1 MATTTKKLNIHQR
14 LHACMKDVA
23 YTQEEKGGQGMPYT
37 FASHDAVT
45 RECRRVFIEHGVFC
59 QGSVVNRTQ
68 DGNRTEI
75 DLEVTFTNLDDPEDR
90 FSVMSCGYG
99 IDNQDNGPG
108 KAVNCAY
115 TYALMTCLALEI
127 GDGPESAN
135 QDHKPEG

>member
-23 YTQEEKGGQGMPYT
+23 YIQKQKGGQGMPYT

-59 QGSVVNRTQ
+59 QASIANRTQ

-75 DLEVTFTNLDDPEDR
+75 DLEVTFINVENPEDR
-90 FSVMSCGYG
+90 RRAPTRTTSRRRK
-99 IDNQDNGPG
+99 I
-108 KAVNCAY
+108 
-115 TYALMTCLALEI
+115 ER
-127 GDGPESAN
+127 
-135 QDHKPEG
+135 